1 MPKRKTTHTSASGR
15 KKQYP
20 VLSTK
25 LYIPRLRPYVVSR
38 PRLLEKLNKVKE
50 RKLALISAPA
60 GFGKTTLLS
69 DWINQ
74 AKMPAAWISLD
85 AGDNDIVHFLIY
97 LIASLHQI
105 KIDVGRVTLTML
117 ETPQPPPVEIV
128 LAALIND
135 IASIQKDFA
144 LVLDDYHLVTAPPVQ
159 KALLF
164 LLEHLPRNMHLVITT
179 RSDPPLPLGRLRSLN
194 QMVELRGTD
203 LCFTTDETSVFF
215 NKKLSLGLSHGE
227 IVMLESRTEGW
238 IAGLQLA
245 ALSMQGRE
253 DMGDFIKE
261 FKGDNRY
268 IFDYLME
275 EVLNRQPE
283 HIQSFLIQTSIL
295 DRLSGPLCDAV
306 TGQKNS
312 QQILNDLEKADLFI
326 FPLDDERKWFRYHH
340 LFADLLEHRLQQT
353 HGDLLPELRRR
364 AGEWCI
370 QSGMKD
376 QAVNHAIAAG
386 DTEWAA
392 RLIEEV
398 AEDIW
403 DRGQQAKL
411 LRWFEALPD
420 ELIDSNIQLCIL
432 YARALNISGHQE
444 AAEKKLQ
451 IAERLLESAKDRIT
465 VTSSSVSGPPFKLG
479 RDELKGRIAVILSF
493 VAAYKGDMLRLM
505 QHARQAMESL
515 HEKDLTWRAV
525 AAVALGFVHGWS
537 GDGDLMSAR
546 YAFSEAKRVS
556 EISGNSYFYLYASS
570 CLAGI
575 DGLQGR
581 LKQAE
586 ETYQYLLNYAEE
598 NGLSQT
604 SMAGSILGSWGG
616 ILCEWNKLEEGIRLI
631 EKGIKLAALGH
642 DTVLLASNRIQIAR
656 ASFLTGDFKRAQKVV
671 QEIEKAASEFQI
683 PPWLIHWA
691 SALKAEIWLAS
702 GDMDAVSRWVK
713 ERGLD
718 GDDELTNRREHEHLA
733 LARFLIAQD
742 RLDEAEPLLTGLIR
756 SAESGTRVYSL
767 IQMRLLKALTAHK
780 RDDKKAALDE
790 LRQALYLGGPG
801 GFIRS
806 FIKEGSQV
814 AELLEIVHE
823 EEKAGPAGKKTE
835 FSQNYI
841 KKLLVAFKADTPP
854 QKVKGLVD
862 PLSERE
868 VEVLTLLAGG
878 LSNQEIARKLFISLN
893 TVRTHTKNINSKLN
907 VHSRTQAAARA
918 KELGLI

>member
-1 MPKRKTTHTSASGR
+1 LPKKKSMHTPDGGG

-38 PRLLEKLNKVKE
+38 PRLLEKLDGVKE
-50 RKLALISAPA
+50 RKCALISAPA

-74 AKMPAAWISLD
+74 AKMPAAWVSLD

-97 LIASLHQI
+97 MTASLQQI
-105 KIDVGRVTLTML
+105 KKDVGRVVLTML
-117 ETPQPPPVEIV
+117 ETPQPPPVETV

-135 IASIQKDFA
+135 IASIKKDFIM
-144 LVLDDYHLVTAPPVQ
+144 VLDDYHLVTTPTVH
-159 KALLF
+159 KAIQF
-164 LLEHLPRNMHLVITT
+164 LLEHLPQNMHLVIIA

-194 QMVELRGTD
+194 QVVELRVGD
-203 LCFTTDETSVFF
+203 LCFNTDETSVFF

-238 IAGLQLA
+238 IAGLHLA

-253 DMGDFIKE
+253 DLAGFIKD

-275 EVLNRQPE
+275 EVLSRQPE

-312 QQILNDLEKADLFI
+312 QQILNDLEKADLFL
-326 FPLDDERKWFRYHH
+326 FPLDDERQWFRYHH
-340 LFADLLEHRLQQT
+340 LFADLLEHRLRQT

-364 AGEWCI
+364 AGEWCVR
-370 QSGMKD
+370 SGMKD
-376 QAVNHAIAAG
+376 QAINHAIAAG
-386 DTEWAA
+386 DTEWAVS
-392 RLIEEV
+392 LIEEI

-403 DRGQQAKL
+403 DRGQQTKL
-411 LRWFEALPD
+411 LKWFEALPD

-432 YARALNISGHQE
+432 YARALNVSGHQE
-444 AAEKKLQ
+444 AAERKLRMAENLLGSAGDK
-451 IAERLLESAKDRIT
+451 IA

-505 QHARQAMESL
+505 QYARQAMESL

-525 AAVALGFVHGWS
+525 TALALGFVHGWS

-556 EISGNSYFYLYASS
+556 EMSGNSYFYLYASS

-575 DGLQGR
+575 DALQGR

-586 ETYQYLLNYAEE
+586 ETYQYLLEFAEA
-598 NGLSQT
+598 NGMAQT

-616 ILCEWNKLEEGIRLI
+616 VLCEWNKLDEGIRLI
-631 EKGIKLAALGH
+631 EKGIKLAALGC
-642 DTVLLASNRIQIAR
+642 DTVLLASNRIQLAR
-656 ASFLTGDFKRAQKVV
+656 ALFLTGDFKRVLRVV

-691 SALKAEIWLAS
+691 TALKAEVWLAS
-702 GDMDAVSRWVK
+702 GDRDAVSQWVK
-713 ERGLD
+713 KRGLD
-718 GDDELTNRREHEHLA
+718 VDDDLTYRREYEHLA
-733 LARFLIAQD
+733 LVRFMMDQD
-742 RLDEAEPLLTGLIR
+742 RLEEAEQFLTRLIR
-756 SAESGTRVYSL
+756 NAESGTRVYSL
-767 IQMRLLKALTAHK
+767 VQMRLLKTLIAHQ
-780 RDDKKAALDE
+780 RDDKRTALDE
-790 LRQALYLGGPG
+790 LRQALYLAEPG
-801 GFIRS
+801 SFIRS

-814 AELLEIVHE
+814 AELLEIVLE
-823 EEKAGPAGKKTE
+823 EEKAGRVGKKAE
-835 FSQNYI
+835 FPQNYI
-841 KKLLVAFKADTPP
+841 KKLLLAFKASVPP
-854 QKVKGLVD
+854 KEAAGLAE

-868 VEVLTLLAGG
+868 LEVLTLIAGG

-918 KELGLI
+918 KELKLI

>member
-1 MPKRKTTHTSASGR
+1 
-15 KKQYP
+15 
-20 VLSTK
+20 
-25 LYIPRLRPYVVSR
+25 VVSR
-38 PRLLEKLNKVKE
+38 PRLLKKLNEVKDC
-50 RKLALISAPA
+50 KLALISAPA

-69 DWINQ
+69 DWIDQ
-74 AKMPAAWISLD
+74 VKMSAAWISLD
-85 AGDNDIVHFLIY
+85 SGDNDIVHFLIY
-97 LIASLHQI
+97 MIASLHQI
-105 KIDVGRVTLTML
+105 KKDVGRVALTML
-117 ETPQPPPVEIV
+117 ETPQPPPVETV

-135 IASIQKDFA
+135 ITSMQKDFV
-144 LVLDDYHLVTAPPVQ
+144 LVLDDYHVITESPVH
-159 KALLF
+159 KAIMF
-164 LLEHLPRNMHLVITT
+164 LLEHLPRKMHLVFTT

-194 QMVELRGTD
+194 QLIELRMTD

-245 ALSMQGRE
+245 ALSMQGRK
-253 DMGDFIKE
+253 DIAGFIKE

-326 FPLDDERKWFRYHH
+326 FPLDNERQWFRYHH
-340 LFADLLEHRLQQT
+340 LFADLLAHRLQQT
-353 HGDLLPELRRR
+353 HSDLLPELRKR
-364 AGEWCI
+364 AGEWCVR
-370 QSGMKD
+370 SGMKD
-376 QAVNHAIAAG
+376 QAVSHVLAAG
-386 DTEWAA
+386 DTEWATS
-392 RLIEEV
+392 LIEEI

-411 LRWFEALPD
+411 MRWFEALPD

-451 IAERLLESAKDRIT
+451 IAERLLGSTEDRIT

-546 YAFSEAKRVS
+546 YAFSEAKKIS
-556 EISGNSYFYLYASS
+556 EISGNSYFYIYASS

-575 DGLQGR
+575 DALQGR
-581 LKQAE
+581 LRQAE
-586 ETYQYLLNYAEE
+586 ETYQYLLKYAEE
-598 NGLSQT
+598 NGMSQT
-604 SMAGSILGSWGG
+604 SMTGSIFGSWGG

-642 DTVLLASNRIQIAR
+642 DIVLLSSNRIQMAR
-656 ASFLTGDFKRAQKVV
+656 ASFLIGDLSRAQRVIQK
-671 QEIEKAASEFQI
+671 IENTVSEFQI

-702 GDMDAVSRWVK
+702 GNMDVVSHWVK

-718 GDDELTNRREHEHLA
+718 IDDELTNRREYEHLA
-733 LARFLIAQD
+733 LARFLMVQD
-742 RLDEAEPLLTGLIR
+742 RLDEAEQLLTRLIR

-767 IQMRLLKALTAHK
+767 IQMRLLKALTAQK
-780 RDDKKAALDE
+780 RGDKKAALDE
-790 LRQALYLGGPG
+790 LRQALYLGEPG
-801 GFIRS
+801 GFFRS
-806 FIKEGSQV
+806 FIKEGHRV
-814 AELLEIVHE
+814 AELLEIVLE
-823 EEKAGPAGKKTE
+823 EEKAERAGKKAE

-841 KKLLVAFKADTPP
+841 KKILLAFKADVPP
-854 QKVKGLVD
+854 QKVKDLVD

-868 VEVLTLLAGG
+868 LEVLTLIAGG

-918 KELGLI
+918 KELDLI

>member
-1 MPKRKTTHTSASGR
+1 MPKRKSTPTPAGGQ

-38 PRLLEKLNKVKE
+38 PRLLEKLNEVKE

-69 DWINQ
+69 DWISQ
-74 AKMPAAWISLD
+74 VRMPSAWVTLD
-85 AGDNDIVHFLIY
+85 AGDNDSVHFLIY
-97 LIASLHQI
+97 MIASLHQI
-105 KIDVGRVTLTML
+105 NKDVGRVALTML
-117 ETPQPPPVEIV
+117 ETPQPPPVETV

-135 IASIQKDFA
+135 IASIQKDFV
-144 LVLDDYHLVTAPPVQ
+144 LVLDDFHLVTAPPVH
-159 KALLF
+159 KATLF

-194 QMVELRGTD
+194 QLVELRMAD

-245 ALSMQGRE
+245 ALSMQGRK
-253 DMGDFIKE
+253 DVVGFIKE

-275 EVLNRQPE
+275 EVLTRQPE

-295 DRLSGPLCDAV
+295 DRLSGSLCDAV

-326 FPLDDERKWFRYHH
+326 FPMDNERQWFRYHH
-340 LFADLLEHRLQQT
+340 LFADLLEHRLRQT
-353 HGDLLPELRRR
+353 HGHLLPELRKR
-364 AGEWCI
+364 AGKWCV

-386 DTEWAA
+386 DTEWAIS
-392 RLIEEV
+392 LIEEI

-411 LRWFEALPD
+411 LKWFEDLPD

-432 YARALNISGHQE
+432 YARALNVSGHQE

-451 IAERLLESAKDRIT
+451 MAQNLLDSAEDRIT

-479 RDELKGRIAVILSF
+479 KQELKGRIAAILSF
-493 VAAYKGDMLRLM
+493 VAAYKGDMFQLM
-505 QHARQAMESL
+505 RYARQAMESL

-525 AAVALGFVHGWS
+525 TALALGFVHGWS

-575 DGLQGR
+575 DALQGR
-581 LKQAE
+581 LAQAE
-586 ETYQYLLNYAEE
+586 ETYRYLLSYAEE
-598 NGLSQT
+598 NGMSQT

-616 ILCEWNKLEEGIRLI
+616 VLCEWNKLEEGIRLI

-642 DTVLLASNRIQIAR
+642 DAVLLASNRIQMAR
-656 ASFLTGDFKRAQKVV
+656 SSFLTGDFKRAQRIV

-683 PPWLIHWA
+683 PPWIIHWA

-702 GDMDAVSRWVK
+702 GDMEAVSRWVN
-713 ERGLD
+713 ERELD
-718 GDDELTNRREHEHLA
+718 INDELTNRREHEHIA
-733 LARFLIAQD
+733 LSRFLMAQD
-742 RLDEAEPLLTGLIR
+742 RLDEAEPLLTRLIR

-767 IQMRLLKALTAHK
+767 IQIRLLKALIAHQ
-780 RDDKKAALDE
+780 RDDKKAALEE
-790 LRQALYLGGPG
+790 LRQALYLGEPG
-801 GFIRS
+801 GFFRS
-806 FIKEGSQV
+806 FIKEGHRV
-814 AELLEIVHE
+814 AELLEIVLE
-823 EEKAGPAGKKTE
+823 EEKAGRTGKKAE
-835 FSQNYI
+835 FSQTYI
-841 KKLLVAFKADTPP
+841 KKLLLAFKAEVPP
-854 QKVKGLVD
+854 KKVDGLAE

-868 VEVLTLLAGG
+868 LEVLALIAGG
-878 LSNQEIARKLFISLN
+878 LSNQEIAQKLFISLN